1 MGTQGHYA
9 RVRSVGLVGLDG
21 HLVEVE
27 ADLAPGIPSFVL
39 SGLPD
44 AAVCQA
50 RDRVRAAVLNS
61 GEAWPNRRITV
72 NLLPAFVPKRGSGFD
87 LAVAAAV
94 LCATG
99 VVPSGALAGVVL
111 LGELGLD
118 GCVRS
123 IAGVLPAVLA
133 AMRAGVRR
141 VVVPAGNV
149 REALLVPSIEAYGVE
164 SLRHLLGVLRGES
177 DPPSPPPPVPEPS
190 AAGMPDLRDVAG
202 QQTGRRALEVAAAG
216 GHHLAFFGPP
226 GGGKTMLAERLP
238 GILPPLDDAEALE
251 VTAVYSVAGSLP
263 ADTSLIRR
271 PPYQAPHHTAT
282 AAALVGGGSGIARPG
297 VLTLAHRGVLFLDE
311 APEFGAS
318 VLDALREPLEKG
330 EITLVRA
337 RGGARYPAQVQLVLA
352 ANPCACATAA
362 GDWECTCSPLARRR
376 YLGRISGPL
385 LDRVD
390 IQVELLPVA
399 AAHLLVAEADVEC
412 SATVAERVLK
422 ARAVAAERWGTA
434 GRAWRTNAEVPAADL
449 RSARWRLPRS
459 VTTPADRYV
468 DLGRLSARG
477 YHRVLRL
484 AWTVADLAGRDR
496 PDVGDVSEA
505 IQLRIRG
512 T

>member
-1 MGTQGHYA
+1 MGYA

-27 ADLAPGIPSFVL
+27 ADLAQGIPSFVM

-72 NLLPAFVPKRGSGFD
+72 NLLPAFLPKRGSGFD
-87 LAVAAAV
+87 LALAVAV
-94 LCATG
+94 LCASG
-99 VVPSGALAGVVL
+99 VVPSAALASVVL

-118 GCVRS
+118 GSVRS
-123 IAGVLPAVLA
+123 ISGVLPAVLA
-133 AMRAGVRR
+133 ASRAGVRR
-141 VVVPAGNV
+141 VVVPFGNV
-149 REALLVPSIEAYGVE
+149 REAQLVPGIEAYGVA
-164 SLRHLLGVLRGES
+164 SLRQLLSVLRGES
-177 DPPSPPPPVPEPS
+177 SPPSPPPQASEPD
-190 AAGMPDLRDVAG
+190 AGEVPDLRDVAG
-202 QQTGRRALEVAAAG
+202 QQSGRRALEVAAAG
-216 GHHLAFFGPP
+216 GHHLAFFGQP

-238 GILPPLDDAEALE
+238 GILPPLDDAEALD
-251 VTAVYSVAGSLP
+251 VTAVYSVAGALP
-263 ADTSLIRR
+263 PDASLIRR
-271 PPYQAPHHTAT
+271 PPYQAPHHTAS
-282 AAALVGGGSGIARPG
+282 AAALVGGGSGLARPG

-311 APEFGAS
+311 APEFSAG

-337 RGGARYPAQVQLVLA
+337 RGSARYPAKVQLVLA
-352 ANPCACATAA
+352 ANPCPCATAA
-362 GDWECTCSPLARRR
+362 ADWECTCSPVARRR
-376 YLGRISGPL
+376 YLGRLSGPL

-390 IQVELLPVA
+390 IQVELLPVG
-399 AAHLLVAEADVEC
+399 AAHLLAAEDAVEP

-422 ARAVAAERWGTA
+422 ARAVAAERWGVA
-434 GRAWRTNAEVPAADL
+434 GQGWRTNAEVPAAEL
-449 RSARWRLPRS
+449 RGAQWRLPRS
-459 VTTPADRYV
+459 VTALADRYV

-477 YHRVLRL
+477 YHRVLRV

-496 PDVGDVSEA
+496 PDIGDVSEA